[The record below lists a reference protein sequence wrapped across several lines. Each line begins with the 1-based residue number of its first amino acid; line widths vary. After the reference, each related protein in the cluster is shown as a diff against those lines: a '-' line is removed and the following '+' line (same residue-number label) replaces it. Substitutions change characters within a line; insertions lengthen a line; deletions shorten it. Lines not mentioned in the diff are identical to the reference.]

1 MKGIFRAFGLVIGV
15 GLFVALEGCA
25 GLHGGE
31 GKRLSNVDLTL
42 VSFGSINGELA
53 PCG

>member
-1 MKGIFRAFGLVIGV
+1 MKLPIRVLGCAAMVVL
-15 GLFVALEGCA
+15 LFFLEGCA
-25 GLHGGE
+25 GLYGGA
-31 GKRLSNVDLTL
+31 KRKSNADLTL

>member
-1 MKGIFRAFGLVIGV
+1 MKLPIRLIGCAALVALLMV
-15 GLFVALEGCA
+15 LEGCA
-25 GLHGGE
+25 GLYGGA
-31 GKRLSNVDLTL
+31 KRKSNADLTL